1 MFVVNR
7 NNAEAIARELGIQV
21 DAVSPIFTPLEK
33 NMDIRIQLEHAL
45 SCLPVPR
52 AFYVAVRLFRKIKK
66 EKLLKD
72 YEELKEIYRLAVI
85 YSFINEPYSK
95 IAGCPSYNVLLL
107 AYKKI
112 SKMTFD
118 YNVFGY
124 EKLTLLNKSDIK
136 ELVSFY
142 GEPRQHSS
150 LNEVENE
157 LYKYYELKAKTAIIL

>member
-1 MFVVNR
+1 
-7 NNAEAIARELGIQV
+7 
-21 DAVSPIFTPLEK
+21 
-33 NMDIRIQLEHAL
+33 MDIRIRLEHAL
-45 SCLPVPR
+45 SCLPVPH
-52 AFYVAVRLFRKIKK
+52 AFYVTVRLFRKIKK

-72 YEELKEIYRLAVI
+72 KEMYRLAVI

-95 IAGCPSYNVLLL
+95 IASCPSYNVLLL

-124 EKLTLLNKSDIK
+124 KKLTLLNKSDIK

-157 LYKYYELKAKTAIIL
+157 LYKYYELKAKNAIIL

>member
-1 MFVVNR
+1 
-7 NNAEAIARELGIQV
+7 
-21 DAVSPIFTPLEK
+21 
-33 NMDIRIQLEHAL
+33 MDIRIRLEHAL

-52 AFYVAVRLFRKIKK
+52 TFYVAVRLFRKIKK

-72 YEELKEIYRLAVI
+72 KEMYRLTVI

-95 IAGCPSYNVLLL
+95 IAGCPSCNVLLL
-107 AYKKI
+107 VYKTL
-112 SKMTFD
+112 SKMTFY

-124 EKLTLLNKSDIK
+124 KKLTLLNKSDIK
-136 ELVSFY
+136 ELVGFY